1 MLTAESIAELARDVL
16 VLKGAAFARDNWLWE
31 HSERVMR
38 QARLI
43 ALLPEFGNERP
54 DPIALAAGALFHDA
68 GWAVQFRQSQVTH
81 GQLLARPT
89 SDVQRELG
97 VRAMLERLTAFAPS
111 DSLQLAAAAIR
122 ECNNRETE
130 LPEAI
135 AISEAE
141 NLDEIGVL
149 GVLRLFRQH
158 QFEGRPIEQLLSSW
172 TRQLEYHYWDARI
185 NDYLRFETTR
195 RLAHERLAS
204 VETMM
209 AALARDRE
217 AADLTQVV
225 KEAGVDLARE
235 FPKQR

>member
-1 MLTAESIAELARDVL
+1 MLTEEAIIELARDVL
-16 VLKGAAFARDNWLWE
+16 VLRSAAFARDNWLLE
-31 HSERVMR
+31 HSERVTR

-43 ALLPEFGNERP
+43 ALLPEFGDERP
-54 DPIALAAGALFHDA
+54 EPLALAAAAIFHDA

-81 GQLLARPT
+81 AQVLARPT

-97 VRAMLERLTAFAPS
+97 VRALLERLTPRMPS
-111 DSLQLAAAAIR
+111 DLLQLAAAAIR
-122 ECNNRETE
+122 DCNNRETE
-130 LPEAI
+130 LPEAV

-158 QFEGRPIEQLLSSW
+158 QLEGRPIEQLLSSW

-195 RLAHERLAS
+195 RLARERLAS
-204 VETMM
+204 VEALMT
-209 AALARDRE
+209 ALARDRE
-217 AADLTQVV
+217 AADLTHVL
-225 KEAGVDLARE
+225 KDAGVDLTRE
-235 FPKQR
+235 LPKKL

>member
-1 MLTAESIAELARDVL
+1 
-16 VLKGAAFARDNWLWE
+16 
-31 HSERVMR
+31 MR

-43 ALLPEFGNERP
+43 ALLPEFGSDRP
-54 DPIALAAGALFHDA
+54 DPLALAAGALFHDG

-81 GQLLARPT
+81 AQLLARPT

-97 VRAMLERLTAFAPS
+97 VRAMLERLTAVMPS

-141 NLDEIGVL
+141 NLDEIGVP

-158 QFEGRPIEQLLSSW
+158 QIEGRPIEQLLSSW

-195 RLAHERLAS
+195 RLARERLAS
-204 VETMM
+204 VEVLM

-217 AADLTQVV
+217 AADLTHVL
-225 KEAGVDLARE
+225 KDAGVDLARAL
-235 FPKQR
+235 PKKP